1 LWINEDCCDNLQ
13 TVPFMEQKLTRL
25 GFIELFT
32 DDDMNI
38 PTMRGLLKRIHSGKE
53 QMYNKHRMALD
64 GVPGSV

>member
-1 LWINEDCCDNLQ
+1 
-13 TVPFMEQKLTRL
+13 MEQKLTRL